1 MYLSFII
8 LLYLL
13 SPPLHYVIDTSN
25 ETTIS
30 TMADCI
36 YISEYA
42 YVECD

>member
-8 LLYLL
+8 LLYLR

-25 ETTIS
+25 ETTIF
-30 TMADCI
+30 TIADCI